1 MENGVVHPV
10 MKEMITKYQKLVDEP
25 ILRDVWE
32 MAMCVEF
39 ERLAQGFGDMKGTKT
54 IRFLKLNK
62 I

>member
-10 MKEMITKYQKLVDEP
+10 MKEMITKYQKLVNEP
-25 ILRDVWE
+25 ILRGVGE

-54 IRFLKLNK
+54 IRFLN
-62 I
+62 